1 MKHIVQNRL
10 FFLSFQ
16 TEWKNQSYSTQWHTK
31 SFQNMKLVSIYSKS
45 VSHENSKCFHFPSA
59 QMKRMVQNRPFY
71 SLIPSRM
78 KNESYLTQWHTKG
91 FQNMKLVCLYSKSVS
106 HENSR
111 CLHYAPV
118 QMKNIVQNRPFFLSF
133 ETERKNESYLTQW
146 HTKYFPNITLVFFYS
161 KSVSHENLTCR
172 HFASVQ
178 MKHIVQNRP
187 FYSLIPSRMK
197 NWVIFDTMTYQR
209 LPEYQISLY
218 SKSVGLKNSKCL
230 HYVSVQMKNSSKQAI
245 FSLIRNRMK
254 NESYLTQ
261 WHTKY
266 FLNIILVSFYSKS
279 VNYENS
285 KCLHFVSVQVKHI
298 VQNRQFYSLT
308 RK

>member
-1 MKHIVQNRL
+1 MKIPNVFILHQYRMMKHMVQNMP

-16 TEWKNQSYSTQWHTK
+16 TEW
-31 SFQNMKLVSIYSKS
+31 I
-45 VSHENSKCFHFPSA
+45 
-59 QMKRMVQNRPFY
+59 
-71 SLIPSRM
+71 
-78 KNESYLTQWHTKG
+78 NESYLTQWHTKG

-106 HENSR
+106 HENSK
-111 CLHYAPV
+111 CL
-118 QMKNIVQNRPFFLSF
+118 
-133 ETERKNESYLTQW
+133 
-146 HTKYFPNITLVFFYS
+146 
-161 KSVSHENLTCR
+161 

-178 MKHIVQNRP
+178 MKHTVQNRP

-197 NWVIFDTMTYQR
+197 KWVIFGTMAYQR

-230 HYVSVQMKNSSKQAI
+230 HYVSVQMKNIVQ
-245 FSLIRNRMK
+245 NRPFFLSFEIEWK

-266 FLNIILVSFYSKS
+266 FPNITLVSVYSKS
-279 VNYENS
+279 VRHENS

-298 VQNRQFYSLT
+298 VQKRQFSYLT
-308 RK
+308 